1 MSLSDRIQSRNPDP
15 VAPVTREQHAEPERA
30 PAPTDPFADLKSRVH
45 HDVITRL
52 GPRLFAAGGDE
63 GRDASIEPR
72 VLEAVEEAIALDKTP
87 LTRQERAQ
95 VTREI
100 ADDILGYGPLE
111 PFLRDD
117 TVSEIMVN
125 GPHSIWVERRGK
137 LLRTDAGFV
146 DDQHL
151 LRIIDKIISRI
162 GRRIDE
168 ASPMVD
174 ARLPDGSRVNAII
187 PPLAVTGPTLT
198 IRKFRRDPLTMEDLL
213 RFGTLT
219 PRAAQLLEACVRGK
233 LNILIS
239 GGTGSGKTTTLNVLS
254 AAIPEGERIVTVEDA
269 AELQLRQEHVI
280 TLESRPA
287 NIEGKG
293 MVSIRDLVR
302 NCLRMRPDRIIV
314 GECRGPETIDMLQAM
329 NTGHDGS
336 LTTIHANT
344 PRDALSRVETLVLT
358 GGVELPLKAIREQIA
373 SAFDMVVQV
382 SRLVDGTRRITHITE
397 VLRMESDV
405 VTLQDL
411 FIAKPVED
419 GDEVAAGSASRLLGP
434 MQRAAASSR
443 SSSPS
448 SARTACTCR
457 RSSSSSSP
465 SAPRQ
470 RAAAPDGVRQGLGMR
485 RGARASSPASRP
497 CSRVAVGA
505 SGAATPRVRIAQVD
519 TSRYPLITATVIAP
533 GQRQAA
539 RRCRST
545 LSENGKR
552 RHATQSGGGAP
563 AAIGVAI
570 DVSRSME
577 GAPLAA
583 AKQAAAVVRE
593 GQAHGRLDGA
603 LLLRAR
609 GEPACTRS
617 TPTST
622 SLGAVARTRSRST
635 RVQGTALYDSVIQA
649 SQRARRP
656 HPTLTKVLVVLTDGD
671 DTTKTKLGAA
681 VKAAK
686 AAGRHRRRDRDRQ
699 RRSHAALTVARPPD
713 RRPRLRGRPL
723 GRRHQRRLHAR
734 SPRRSATPTASS
746 TPRTPTASCRS
757 RSASRATPRP
767 RSRST

>member
-1 MSLSDRIQSRNPDP
+1 MSLQDRIPSRNPEQP
-15 VAPVTREQHAEPERA
+15 APVTREQHAEPERA

-239 GGTGSGKTTTLNVLS
+239 GGTGSGKTTTLNVMS

-280 TLESRPA
+280 TLETRPGEHRGQGSRHHP
-287 NIEGKG
+287 
-293 MVSIRDLVR
+293 
-302 NCLRMRPDRIIV
+302 RPR
-314 GECRGPETIDMLQAM
+314 Q
-329 NTGHDGS
+329 
-336 LTTIHANT
+336 
-344 PRDALSRVETLVLT
+344 
-358 GGVELPLKAIREQIA
+358 ELPA
-373 SAFDMVVQV
+373 
-382 SRLVDGTRRITHITE
+382 
-397 VLRMESDV
+397 
-405 VTLQDL
+405 
-411 FIAKPVED
+411 
-419 GDEVAAGSASRLLGP
+419 
-434 MQRAAASSR
+434 
-443 SSSPS
+443 
-448 SARTACTCR
+448 
-457 RSSSSSSP
+457 
-465 SAPRQ
+465 
-470 RAAAPDGVRQGLGMR
+470 
-485 RGARASSPASRP
+485 
-497 CSRVAVGA
+497 
-505 SGAATPRVRIAQVD
+505 
-519 TSRYPLITATVIAP
+519 Y
-533 GQRQAA
+533 AA
-539 RRCRST
+539 R
-545 LSENGKR
+545 
-552 RHATQSGGGAP
+552 
-563 AAIGVAI
+563 
-570 DVSRSME
+570 
-577 GAPLAA
+577 
-583 AKQAAAVVRE
+583 
-593 GQAHGRLDGA
+593 
-603 LLLRAR
+603 
-609 GEPACTRS
+609 
-617 TPTST
+617 
-622 SLGAVARTRSRST
+622 
-635 RVQGTALYDSVIQA
+635 
-649 SQRARRP
+649 P
-656 HPTLTKVLVVLTDGD
+656 H
-671 DTTKTKLGAA
+671 
-681 VKAAK
+681 
-686 AAGRHRRRDRDRQ
+686 HRRRVSWPRDDR
-699 RRSHAALTVARPPD
+699 HAPGHEHGP
-713 RRPRLRGRPL
+713 
-723 GRRHQRRLHAR
+723 
-734 SPRRSATPTASS
+734 
-746 TPRTPTASCRS
+746 
-757 RSASRATPRP
+757 
-767 RSRST
+767 